1 MDELIRLSKKA
12 ANEWRNTDAYYQAA
26 VLIDSLCKRL
36 EKAENRNPQ
45 TNADRIRAM
54 SDEELA
60 KWLCSILTA
69 ECCDRSCP
77 ARYMCDFNDNGL
89 IKWLK
94 QPAEET

>member
-1 MDELIRLSKKA
+1 MIMEA
-12 ANEWRNTDAYYQAA
+12 T
-26 VLIDSLCKRL
+26 CKL
-36 EKAENRNPQ
+36 GEKGCWNDGKCRATSHCENKIV

-60 KWLCSILTA
+60 KWLCSISTA

-77 ARYMCDFNDNGL
+77 ARDICDLHDNGL

-94 QPAEET
+94 QPVKENDNG

>member
-1 MDELIRLSKKA
+1 MECKCVTCIRKDCPERTNQDDLDFIVGCDDYLDH
-12 ANEWRNTDAYYQAA
+12 E
-26 VLIDSLCKRL
+26 
-36 EKAENRNPQ
+36 P

-60 KWLCSILTA
+60 KWLCGISTA

-77 ARYMCDFNDNGL
+77 ARDMCDIGDNGM

-94 QPAEET
+94 QPAEVEHD